1 YTSFEV
7 LAAHVWRSWA
17 RAIGFPPNQK
27 LKLVFSVNVRNR
39 VKPGL
44 PEGYYGNAFVLGCAE
59 TSAKELEERGIGF
72 GSGLVKRAKERVGN
86 EHVREVMELVWE
98 RKACPDP
105 VGVLIVSQW
114 SRLGLEKI
122 DVGMGKLL
130 HVGPVCCDRYCLFL
144 PLREHC
150 VSVKVMVAVPTL
162 AVDNYQLF
170 MRASHL

>member
-1 YTSFEV
+1 M
-7 LAAHVWRSWA
+7 
-17 RAIGFPPNQK
+17 
-27 LKLVFSVNVRNR
+27 
-39 VKPGL
+39 
-44 PEGYYGNAFVLGCAE
+44 
-59 TSAKELEERGIGF
+59 
-72 GSGLVKRAKERVGN
+72 
-86 EHVREVMELVWE
+86 REVMELVWE